1 MGVLGPT
8 VGFNLFFIFLLFFI
22 STFNLN
28 SNLNSKLVAHYS
40 QLTFVHLEVPNLEI
54 FLYPFSF
61 LNSRTSF
68 YFLNFYFGNLIYF
81 FFKLFYVVTKFTQN
95 KIQHDA

>member
-40 QLTFVHLEVPNLEI
+40 QLTFVQLEVPNLEI
-54 FLYPFSF
+54 FIDIYIIYIFISF
-61 LNSRTSF
+61 LFS
-68 YFLNFYFGNLIYF
+68 
-81 FFKLFYVVTKFTQN
+81 KF
-95 KIQHDA
+95 